1 MAGDDGQATDLA
13 RLALVYARGLMAAD
27 EAHASELILSS
38 TRDSFSSSH
47 ELAGLIGRHSFHRG
61 DAAVRFLRD
70 IRSSTIHAAINR
82 TDYVD
87 VKHG

>member
-47 ELAGLIGRHSFHRG
+47 ELAGLIGRHSFHGG

-70 IRSSTIHAAINR
+70 IRSM
-82 TDYVD
+82 
-87 VKHG
+87 